1 MVLLLLRKL
10 NITPSHIW
18 RDPSSTTIS
27 VEVESAGVAFG
38 ILRHLDFID
47 HCICGLTVSKKRP
60 RPEQQQQQQPEQ
72 QQHQSDQQ
80 QQQPEQQHQL
90 EQQTEEQ
97 PEEQSEQQPEP
108 EHQTEE
114 PVAQ

>member
-72 QQHQSDQQ
+72 QQHQ
-80 QQQPEQQHQL
+80 PEQQHQL
-90 EQQTEEQ
+90 EQQTEQQ
-97 PEEQSEQQPEP
+97 PEEQTEQQPEP